1 MEKIINEEYLEISS
15 NGRAY
20 SSTSTEYFFMT
31 NVYTCLRGNKTCT
44 KFEFDAPS
52 LDEYLD
58 VNVNDYYVEQDPFIA
73 SILMP

>member
-1 MEKIINEEYLEISS
+1 
-15 NGRAY
+15 
-20 SSTSTEYFFMT
+20 MT